1 MALYRGNGLGF
12 LLSLGSVLLAVVAA
26 ALFDLATETA
36 VFLIGGLMI
45 TLDLLVRWQSRKVAG
60 WRKLISA
67 KAGGQFVFLP
77 VWGGHFVFANR
88 VFGNLIWLN
97 KA

>member
-1 MALYRGNGLGF
+1 MAFYRGNGLGF

-26 ALFDLATETA
+26 ALFDLATVTA

-45 TLDLLVRWQSRKVAG
+45 TLDLLVRWRSRKVAG

-77 VWGGHFVFANR
+77 VWSLGILFL
-88 VFGNLIWLN
+88 LIGFS
-97 KA
+97 A

>member
-26 ALFDLATETA
+26 ALFDLGTVTA
-36 VFLIGGLMI
+36 VLLIGGLMI
-45 TLDLLVRWQSRKVAG
+45 TLDLLVRWRSRKVAG

-77 VWGGHFVFANR
+77 VWGLGILFL
-88 VFGNLIWLN
+88 LIGLSELS
-97 KA
+97 